1 MPDINTIFDRL
12 KRLTAEAGLPQV
24 EESSHYGTPAL
35 KVGGK
40 AFVSVK
46 NDETIVLSVSLDE
59 KERLMEMA
67 PDIYFQTDH
76 YRGWPS
82 LPVRIDAIG
91 DDELKDR
98 LVAAWLFRAPKK
110 LVATFEPIRTPPS
123 APSPRA
129 VPPDAAS
136 SDRNAR

>member
-1 MPDINTIFDRL
+1 MPDATVIFERL
-12 KRLTAEAGLPQV
+12 IRLVTEARLPEV
-24 EESSHYGTPAL
+24 EEASHYGTPAL

-46 NDETIVLSVSLDE
+46 NDETIVLSIPLDE

-82 LPVRIDAIG
+82 LPVRIEAIG
-91 DDELKDR
+91 DEELKIR
-98 LVAAWLFRAPKK
+98 LVAAWRFRAPKK
-110 LVATFEPIRTPPS
+110 LAATFS
-123 APSPRA
+123 G
-129 VPPDAAS
+129 
-136 SDRNAR
+136 

>member
-1 MPDINTIFDRL
+1 MANVDSIFERL
-12 KRLTAEAGLPQV
+12 KRLAAEACLPGI
-24 EESSHYGTPAL
+24 EESTHYGQPAL

-46 NDETIVLSVSLDE
+46 NEETIVLAIPLDE

-82 LPVRIDAIG
+82 LPVHINAIG
-91 DDELKDR
+91 DDELKVR
-98 LVAAWLFRAPKK
+98 LAAAWRFKAPKK
-110 LVATFEPIRTPPS
+110 LAATYQG
-123 APSPRA
+123 
-129 VPPDAAS
+129 
-136 SDRNAR
+136 

>member
-1 MPDINTIFDRL
+1 MADVDSIFERL
-12 KRLTAEAGLPQV
+12 KTLAAEACLPGI
-24 EESSHYGTPAL
+24 EEASHYGQPAL

-46 NDETIVLSVSLDE
+46 NDETIVLAIPIEE

-82 LPVRIDAIG
+82 LPARVDLIG
-91 DDELKDR
+91 DDELKVR
-98 LVAAWLFRAPKK
+98 LAAAWRYKAPKK
-110 LVATFEPIRTPPS
+110 LAATYQG
-123 APSPRA
+123 
-129 VPPDAAS
+129 
-136 SDRNAR
+136 

>member
-1 MPDINTIFDRL
+1 MPRIDTIFERL
-12 KRLTAEAGLPQV
+12 KRLAAEAGLPEV
-24 EESSHYGTPAL
+24 EEASHYGTPAL

-46 NDETIVLSVSLDE
+46 NDETIVLSIPIDE
-59 KERLMEMA
+59 KERLIEMA

-91 DDELKDR
+91 DEELRDR
-98 LVAAWLFRAPKK
+98 LVAAWRFRAPKK
-110 LVATFEPIRTPPS
+110 L
-123 APSPRA
+123 
-129 VPPDAAS
+129 AAAY
-136 SDRNAR
+136 NT